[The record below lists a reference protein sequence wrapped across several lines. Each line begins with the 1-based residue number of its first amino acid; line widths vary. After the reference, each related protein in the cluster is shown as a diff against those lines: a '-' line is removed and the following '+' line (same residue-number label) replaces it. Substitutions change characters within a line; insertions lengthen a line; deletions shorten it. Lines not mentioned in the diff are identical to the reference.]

1 MNLYVSLSR
10 YCTAIFVH
18 RRWIVAVSVLLAII
32 VGAGALRLESTPN
45 NRVFFGANN
54 PELAAFQNLEATYSE
69 ANQVLIAIAAADG
82 DMFTPERLAIL
93 AEVTESLWRIPF
105 STRVDSI
112 ANFQYSRADGDDLI
126 ISDLI
131 PPGRQPTADEAEAI
145 RRIALAEPL
154 LTGLLISHDG
164 RTAGINVNF
173 RLPEDIPAAI
183 PEIVDS
189 IRAITDQLTADS
201 PDLQAYLTGNVM
213 IMSAFGEASERDLT
227 TLIPVMFV
235 AITAV
240 LLLLIPTVMGVAL
253 ALLLGLL
260 SNAVAMGFAGWTG
273 VVLNAGP
280 SPAPLIILTLALAYS
295 VHMLTRF
302 LDEYATGSSKR
313 EAITE
318 TIQSNLVPVGLTSL
332 TTVIGFLSMNAS
344 DAPPFH
350 DLGTIVAVGV
360 LAAFVFS
367 FTLFPAALAILPIRQ
382 PKLKARDAPFVRRYS
397 RFVIGNRHAIFFTML
412 ILIAATATGIT
423 RIQLNDD
430 WVRYFDDRF
439 QFRQDTEFVLENLTG
454 IDVLE
459 YSIPATGENGI
470 FAPTY
475 LTRLDRF
482 VDWLREQP
490 DIVNVV
496 SIVDILKRIN
506 SNLHGDDPDA
516 FRVPADMASAAQ
528 YLLLYELSL
537 PRGLDLTDRVSVDRS
552 ASRVTI
558 TARKNGT
565 NLQSREL
572 RGLAERIDGWL
583 TANGAAEGEVQASGL
598 SLMFSHMSERNI
610 RTMLV
615 GTGLALLLISGVLIF
630 ALRSAALGI
639 ASLIPNFVP
648 AVLAFGLW
656 GIIVGEI
663 GVAVSVV
670 AAMTFGIV
678 VDDTIHFLTKYARG
692 RRELGKSPEESI
704 EYAFRSVGRALVVTT
719 IVLATGFVVLATSG
733 FRVNSDMGLLTAIT
747 LVLALAADF
756 LFLPTVL
763 LAFDRDRRVVADGAV
778 ALARLPKFVELEPLK
793 FRVTKYLE
801 RIKNGHPL
809 KGKPIPKDAI
819 ELWSNDYLCLSG
831 HPKIVEAQLGVLR
844 ASEDD
849 IYMSAAFLTENSYQ
863 RMVEGKLASFVR
875 AEDAVLCQS
884 GWCANVG
891 LIQTLADKM
900 TPVYIDIY
908 AHASLWEGASSA
920 NAPTHPFAHN
930 DVDSLAAQIKRH
942 GPGVIVVDAIYS
954 GDGSIC
960 PLREVAGIATRTGS
974 ILVVDES
981 HSVGTYGPEGRGMVA
996 ALGLAD
1002 AVHYRSFS
1010 LSKAFA
1016 IRAGVVTGSSRV
1028 MDFFRY
1034 ESRPAIFSSAVLP
1047 HEVAGLE
1054 TTLEVIREADD
1065 RRRQLFRNAAFLRES
1080 LARLGYNVE
1089 SSESQIIALEAG
1101 PEWRTMQLRDALES
1115 QGIFGAVFCA
1125 PATPKNRSLIRFS
1138 VNTSLSEQQ
1147 LQRIVEVC
1155 ASIRKGV
1162 SLDQWPSTLR
1172 KARRRGARTPDQV
1185 FGLAESAA
1193 GAN

>member
-1 MNLYVSLSR
+1 MKLYVSLSR
-10 YCTAIFVH
+10 YCNLLFVH
-18 RRWIVAVSVLLAII
+18 RRWIAAISVLLALV
-32 VGAGALRLESTPN
+32 VGAGALRLERTPN
-45 NRVFFGANN
+45 NRVFFGESN
-54 PELAAFQNLEATYSE
+54 PELASFQDLEATYSE
-69 ANQVLIAIAAADG
+69 TNQVLIAIAAKDG
-82 DMFTPERLAIL
+82 DVFSPERLAIL
-93 AEVTESLWRIPF
+93 AEVTESLWRVPF
-105 STRVDSI
+105 STRVDSL
-112 ANFQYSRADGDDLI
+112 ANFQYSRAEEGDLI
-126 ISDLI
+126 VSDLV
-131 PPGRQPTADEAEAI
+131 PPGHVPTAEEASAI
-145 RRIALAEPL
+145 RQIALGEPL

-173 RLPEDIPAAI
+173 RLPEDVPAAI
-183 PEIVDS
+183 PEIVSS
-189 IRAITDQLTADS
+189 IRSITDQMTAES
-201 PDLQAYLTGNVM
+201 PDLEAFLTGNVM
-213 IMSAFGEASERDLT
+213 IMSAFGEASDRDLV
-227 TLIPVMFV
+227 TLIPIMFV
-235 AITAV
+235 AITAI
-240 LLLLIPTVMGVAL
+240 LLLLIPTMLGVAL
-253 ALLLGLL
+253 ALLLALL

-273 VVLNAGP
+273 VVLNAG
-280 SPAPLIILTLALAYS
+280 STPAPLIILTLALAYS

-318 TIQSNLVPVGLTSL
+318 TVQSNLVPVGLTSL
-332 TTVIGFLSMNAS
+332 TTMIGFLSMNAS

-360 LAAFVFS
+360 FSAFVFS
-367 FTLFPAALAILPIRQ
+367 FTLIPAALAMLPIRQ

-397 RFVIGNRHAIFFTML
+397 RFVIGNRHAIFFAML
-412 ILIAATATGIT
+412 ILIGGLATGIT

-439 QFRQDTEFVLENLTG
+439 QFRQDTEFVLANLTG

-459 YSIPATGENGI
+459 YSIPATGEHGI
-470 FAPTY
+470 FAESY
-475 LTRLDRF
+475 VKGLDQF
-482 VDWLREQP
+482 VAWLREQP
-490 DIVNVV
+490 DVVNVV
-496 SIVDILKRIN
+496 SVTDVLKRIN
-506 SNLHGDDPDA
+506 GNLQSNDTDA
-516 FRVPADMASAAQ
+516 FTTLGDTASAAQ
-528 YLLLYELSL
+528 YLLLYERSL

-552 ASRVTI
+552 ATRVTI

-572 RGLAERIDGWL
+572 RALAERIDTWL
-583 TANGAAEGEVQASGL
+583 VANDTAEGQVQASGL
-598 SLMFSHMSERNI
+598 SLMFSYMSERNI
-610 RTMLV
+610 RTMLI
-615 GTGLALLLISGVLIF
+615 GTGLALLLISGILVF
-630 ALRSAALGI
+630 VLRSAALGI

-648 AVLAFGLW
+648 VLLGFGLW
-656 GIIVGEI
+656 GFIVGEI

-704 EYAFRSVGRALVVTT
+704 EYAFRSVGRALVVLT

-733 FRVNSDMGLLTAIT
+733 FRVNADMGLLTAIT

-763 LAFDRDRRVVADGAV
+763 LAFDRDKREVSDNVAAS
-778 ALARLPKFVELEPLK
+778 AALPKFIELEPLT

-809 KGKPIPKDAI
+809 KGRPIAKDSI

-844 ASEDD
+844 ASEDG

-863 RMVEGKLASFVR
+863 RMVERKLASFVR

-891 LIQTLADKM
+891 LIQTVADET
-900 TPVYIDIY
+900 TPIYIDVH
-908 AHASLWEGASSA
+908 AHASLWEGARSA
-920 NAPTHPFAHN
+920 GAPTRPFAHN
-930 DVDSLAAQIKRH
+930 NVDSLAAQIKRH
-942 GPGVIVVDAIYS
+942 GPGVIVVDSIYS

-960 PLREVAGIATRTGS
+960 PLREVANVATQTGC

-996 ALGLAD
+996 ALDLAD
-1002 AVHYRSFS
+1002 SVHYRSFS

-1016 IRAGVVTGSSRV
+1016 IRAGVVTGSGRV

-1054 TTLEVIREADD
+1054 ATLEVVREADD
-1065 RRRQLFRNAAFLRES
+1065 RRQQLFRNAAFLRAS
-1080 LARLGYNVE
+1080 LARLGYNVD

-1115 QGIFGAVFCA
+1115 RGIFGAVFCA

-1147 LQRIVEVC
+1147 LQQIVDAC
-1155 ASIRKGV
+1155 ASVRDVV
-1162 SLDQWPSTLR
+1162 SLEQWPSTLR
-1172 KARRRGARTPDQV
+1172 KARRGGTQTPARG
-1185 FGLAESAA
+1185 FGLAES
-1193 GAN
+1193 GASAD